1 MRRCR
6 PAPMNQES
14 GSLVAGDPRRHRH
27 QRTFFA
33 IAPYLTCSSFFSI
46 PQNLLVDMIFF
57 SFFLFSGERQAMIFL
72 YVGCVSFAAR
82 QVRSAYIVKSG
93 CD

>member
-6 PAPMNQES
+6 PAPMNRES
-14 GSLVAGDPRRHRH
+14 ASLVAGDPRRHRH

-57 SFFLFSGERQAMIFL
+57 SFFFFFFRGKAGDEIFFML
-72 YVGCVSFAAR
+72 GAFLL
-82 QVRSAYIVKSG
+82 
-93 CD
+93 